1 MKKMKKT
8 GIVTASALLA
18 FSLAGPVAA
27 TEHGRKSV
35 KVEFKDT
42 QNMEWAAENI
52 GRMKVKGIFQ
62 GDEEGLFQ
70 PNKPVT
76 RIQSI
81 ITAVR
86 LLDLEEEAKSRTNV
100 ELPFKDASSV
110 NERVRGYIS
119 VALEQKLIDST
130 SENFLPNKPAERLW
144 ISSLLVRTL
153 GLQDEAAQ
161 SKNEPLDFKD
171 AKQIPKNFIGDVFI
185 ANEYGIFAGNT
196 AGLFQPNKPI
206 TRAQMAAVLDRTY
219 GQLLEENGASTVNG
233 VVTDVSVNNDT
244 KTGSLTVK
252 TFNGELLTY
261 QIPVNLLVQYHNLF
275 MSADQILVGD
285 NIELSINNNIILE
298 IALFEKAS
306 DIELNTGIQ
315 KLKLELQFKNATEV
329 KLKYKSNRGKTKV
342 EMKVES
348 ETGKIKYKDE
358 EAIKR
363 LEEYLAKW
371 NISPEMTK
379 EEIKDGILATF
390 NSLDLEEIKMEVK
403 FSNGTKLAMED
414 GYGSDDDMENDDDN
428 KKRYAKKQH

>member
-18 FSLAGPVAA
+18 FSLAGPVTAK
-27 TEHGRKSV
+27 ENERKSV

-42 QNMEWAAENI
+42 QDMEWAAENI

-62 GDEEGLFQ
+62 GNEEGLFQ

-86 LLDLEEEAKSRTNV
+86 LLGLEEEAKLRNNV
-100 ELPFKDASSV
+100 ELPFKDAGSV
-110 NERVRGYIS
+110 NERVRGYVS

-130 SENFLPNKPAERLW
+130 SENFLPDKPAERLW

-153 GLQDEAAQ
+153 GLQNEAAQ
-161 SKNEPLDFKD
+161 SKNETLDFKD
-171 AKQIPKNFIGDVFI
+171 AKQIPENFIGDVFV
-185 ANEYGIFAGNT
+185 ASKYGIFAGNT

-219 GQLLEENGASTVNG
+219 GQLLEENSSSTVNG
-233 VVTDVSVNNDT
+233 VVTDVSVNNGT
-244 KTGSLTVK
+244 KTGYITVK

-261 QIPVNLLVQYHNLF
+261 QIPADLLVQYHNLF

-285 NIELSINNNIILE
+285 NIELSIVNNIILE
-298 IALFEKAS
+298 LAIFEKAS
-306 DIELNTGIQ
+306 DIELNTGIH
-315 KLKLELQFKNATEV
+315 KLEAELQLKNGTKVE
-329 KLKYKSNRGKTKV
+329 LDYKSNRGKVKV
-342 EMKVES
+342 EIKVKS
-348 ETGKIKYKDE
+348 EAGVVKYKDE

-363 LEEYLAKW
+363 LKEYLAKW

-379 EEIKDGILATF
+379 EEIKEAILAAL
-390 NSLDLEEIKMEVK
+390 SSIGVEEIKMEVK
-403 FSNGTKLAMED
+403 FSNGTKLEI
-414 GYGSDDDMENDDDN
+414 EKKDDN
-428 KKRYAKKQH
+428 KKPVAKK